1 MADIYLDNG
10 ELAPTMFGD
19 IATVDGDDEILQM
32 AIHSIRTVLGENQFH
47 TYIGNKIY
55 ERRLKVMDND
65 ADTILHDCSTAVMQ
79 DDRVQQVVE
88 MKVYRDDTDRHNLD
102 IEFTLTTVSGSTISS
117 TVQIQI

>member
-47 TYIGNKIY
+47 TDIGNKIY

-65 ADTILHDCSTAVMQ
+65 ADTIVHDCSTAIMQ
-79 DDRVQQVVE
+79 DDSVQQVVE

>member
-47 TYIGNKIY
+47 IDIGNKIY

-65 ADTILHDCSTAVMQ
+65 ADTIVHDCSTAIMQ
-79 DDRVQQVVE
+79 DDRVQRVVE
-88 MKVYRDDTDRHNLD
+88 MKVYRDDVDRHNLD